1 MILKMLFMVT
11 SERVS
16 NHTVDDVS
24 KFTRISTD
32 LRVYELNYCSGL
44 GLELAQSI
52 SCST

>member
-1 MILKMLFMVT
+1 MVT

-32 LRVYELNYCSGL
+32 LRVYELNYIEVGYNSENDIL
-44 GLELAQSI
+44 
-52 SCST
+52 